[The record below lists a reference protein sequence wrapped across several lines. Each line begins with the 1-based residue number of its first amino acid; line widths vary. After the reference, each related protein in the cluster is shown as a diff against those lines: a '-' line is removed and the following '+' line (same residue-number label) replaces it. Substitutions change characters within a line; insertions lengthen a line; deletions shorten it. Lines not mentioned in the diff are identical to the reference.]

1 MNEAEIETAVLE
13 VLTEVAPNVDVAGL
27 DPKVAFHDQFE
38 FDSLDF
44 LNFVI
49 ALGKRSGEEVPEVDY
64 PKLAS
69 LQGCIGY
76 FTAREK
82 SAVE

>member
-1 MNEAEIETAVLE
+1 MDEAEIKTMVLE
-13 VLTEVAPNVDVAGL
+13 VLTQVAPNIDVAMI

-49 ALGKRSGEEVPEVDY
+49 ALGERRGGEIPEIDY

>member
-1 MNEAEIETAVLE
+1 MDEAEIKTMVLE
-13 VLTEVAPNVDVAGL
+13 VLTQVAPNIDVAMI

-49 ALGKRSGEEVPEVDY
+49 ALGERRGSEIPEIDY